1 MNVSVPDIYI
11 AAEFY
16 CLMKKTL
23 LLTVCLVWS
32 IISAVYSRPLIDSLT
47 KKRLFTAL
55 NAFLV
60 AKEGPNKENKFVLKQ
75 DLLSMSALIDEMK
88 GMDKNVKLK
97 DNNYYRSYLTNIVDL
112 NKNSFLVQVSYIGIN
127 DKAAV
132 LRASFRL
139 IARKQDT
146 SFYFSAPLEQNTLAW
161 KAKKIGNINFHFKDT
176 LDLNEAKAYLK
187 FVDFCDK
194 KLDVKPEPIE
204 YYECDNF
211 PETLQILGVDYKSD
225 YNGIK
230 YDDITSH
237 ENNATL
243 EISGGY
249 TAAQRFDRHDLWH
262 DRLHMVMPVD
272 SINRPVDEGCAYLY
286 GGSWGKTWPE
296 VLALFKKYVA
306 DHPDADWLKLY
317 GESTNFYTEGQKT
330 FKVDYILNALIVQK
344 IDREKGFAP
353 VKALLSCGKRE
364 PGDENYFKVLEK
376 VCGITKANFNDSIRG
391 LIKQN

>member
-1 MNVSVPDIYI
+1 
-11 AAEFY
+11 
-16 CLMKKTL
+16 MKKYLWLTACL
-23 LLTVCLVWS
+23 LLSFTT
-32 IISAVYSRPLIDSLT
+32 AVYSRPFIDSLT
-47 KKRLFTAL
+47 KKQLFTAL

-75 DLLSMSALIDEMK
+75 DLLAMSALLDEMK
-88 GMDKNVKLK
+88 GVDKNVKLK

-112 NKNSFLVQVSYIGIN
+112 GKNTFLVQVSYIGIN

-132 LRASFRL
+132 LRASFRF

-146 SFYFSAPLEQNTLAW
+146 SFFFSSLLEQNTLTW
-161 KAKKIGNINFHFKDT
+161 KTKRLSNITFHFKDT
-176 LDLNEAKAYLK
+176 LDQNEAKDYLK
-187 FVDFCDK
+187 FVDLCDK
-194 KLDVKPEPIE
+194 KLDVKPEQIE
-204 YYECDNF
+204 YYICDIF
-211 PETLQILGVDYKSD
+211 PEALQVLGVDYKSD
-225 YNGIK
+225 YSGVK

-237 ENNATL
+237 ENHATL

-249 TAAQRFDRHDLWH
+249 TESQRFDRHDLWH
-262 DRLHMVMPVD
+262 DRLHMVLSVD

-353 VKALLSCGKRE
+353 VKELLSCGKRE

-376 VCGITKANFNDSIRG
+376 VVGITKANFNEAVWG
-391 LIKQN
+391 LVKQN